1 MSFKIWR
8 IVGGEAVACVDRI
21 LMVIIW
27 PARISRRS
35 NGWRLQDRGCDLTDQ
50 RRDFVGFTACSRGG
64 RTGTVPGRIFAS
76 AFLATALV
84 CQSAVGQEVPA
95 SEHGSVSQ
103 TVSHTQITVVY
114 NRPVARGRRLF
125 GGIVAWG
132 RVWCPGADQAT
143 TIEATHDIHVNG
155 SVLPAGKYSLWA
167 IPDTA
172 QWTIIFSRAANV
184 FHIPYPEGQDAL
196 RIQATPRAG
205 PHMETLAFYF
215 PLADS
220 SRAELDLHWGETI
233 VPLAIEAP

>member
-1 MSFKIWR
+1 MRSSGAQMR
-8 IVGGEAVACVDRI
+8 V
-21 LMVIIW
+21 MH
-27 PARISRRS
+27 ARV
-35 NGWRLQDRGCDLTDQ
+35 L
-50 RRDFVGFTACSRGG
+50 
-64 RTGTVPGRIFAS
+64 AS
-76 AFLATALV
+76 VCLATTIAW
-84 CQSAVGQEVPA
+84 QSARTQDVPP

-103 TVSHTQITVVY
+103 VVAHTQITIVY

-143 TIEATHDIHVNG
+143 TFEATRDIHVNG
-155 SVLPAGKYSLWA
+155 AVLPAGKYSLWA

-172 QWTIIFSRAANV
+172 QWTVIFSRAANV

-196 RIQATPRAG
+196 RVQATPRAG

-220 SRAELDLHWGETI
+220 ARAELDLHWGETI

>member
-1 MSFKIWR
+1 VLI
-8 IVGGEAVACVDRI
+8 
-21 LMVIIW
+21 
-27 PARISRRS
+27 
-35 NGWRLQDRGCDLTDQ
+35 DQ
-50 RRDFVGFTACSRGG
+50 RCNFEGLRTAL
-64 RTGTVPGRIFAS
+64 RTAWPRVTRTWLLAAAS
-76 AFLATALV
+76 LATVLAW
-84 CQSAVGQEVPA
+84 QGARGQEIPP
-95 SEHGSVSQ
+95 SEHGTVSQ
-103 TVSHTQITVVY
+103 VVAHTVITVVY

-143 TIEATHDIHVNG
+143 TLEASRDIHVNG

-184 FHIPYPEGQDAL
+184 FHIPYPEGKDAL
-196 RIQATPRAG
+196 RVQATPHAG

-233 VPLAIEAP
+233 VPLMIDAP

>member
-1 MSFKIWR
+1 MFTR
-8 IVGGEAVACVDRI
+8 HDDHG
-21 LMVIIW
+21 
-27 PARISRRS
+27 PH
-35 NGWRLQDRGCDLTDQ
+35 DRGCNLTYQGRDLGTSST
-50 RRDFVGFTACSRGG
+50 RSPGG
-64 RTGTVPGRIFAS
+64 RVGVMSPRVLAGVC
-76 AFLATALV
+76 LATALV
-84 CQSAVGQEVPA
+84 WQSARSQEIPP

-103 TVSHTQITVVY
+103 TVAHTQITVVY

-132 RVWCPGADQAT
+132 HVWCPGADQAT
-143 TIEATHDIHVNG
+143 TFETTRDIRVNG

-172 QWTIIFSRAANV
+172 QWTVIFSRAANV

-196 RIQATPRAG
+196 RVQATPRAG

-220 SRAELDLHWGETI
+220 TRAELDLHWGETI